1 MNHTFMSLRWGIW
14 NKETDWTIPNSN
26 HTMTFCQ
33 NKITIWGKITQDL
46 SDLQV
51 SEFMSLPYIF
61 WTDDL
66 DPLIIILTYFL
77 LVLFSRAIQISS
89 CVNN

>member
-51 SEFMSLPYIF
+51 SEFMSLPYI
-61 WTDDL
+61 
-66 DPLIIILTYFL
+66 
-77 LVLFSRAIQISS
+77 LVLNGWFRTPHHYSNLFLAGVIF
-89 CVNN
+89 